1 MNELHVAIVM
11 VSWNASSHVV
21 TTLRSLAEAKREVRT
36 SLFLIDNGSARIDA
50 DIIAAEV
57 ENFQR
62 RSGARVTFWDLRKN
76 LGFAGGNNVG
86 IAAALK
92 DASITHICLLNPD
105 VVVTDH
111 WLDRLLDYGLD
122 AISCVTNAAGNEQAI
137 PTRYCDE
144 SSEGSFAVVNEFA
157 QSWYDRWRGNLTASE
172 FISFFLVLLTR
183 ELVID
188 VGLLDERFYPGY
200 LEDDDYCLRIRAR
213 GYRLSIARDVYVH
226 HVGSASFA
234 ALPPRERLAIGHE
247 NRRRFEEKYNRPWT
261 DRSNRLVRGL
271 WFEVTFLLN
280 RYISGDEYRKDLSAY
295 IDRLE
300 DQLKGQFLC
309 HPWSE
314 SADGLGDV
322 VQFRRHDASGLAS
335 AVRAKTLLKA
345 LWCKLPGWLRRRRQS
360 LTTRV
365 RDFLKGA

>member
-1 MNELHVAIVM
+1 MNQLHVAIVM

-21 TTLRSLAEAKREVRT
+21 TTLSSLAQAKREVRA
-36 SLFLIDNGSARIDA
+36 SLFLIDNGSARTDA

-62 RSGARVTFWDLRKN
+62 ESGVRVTFWDLRKN

-86 IAAALK
+86 ITAALK
-92 DASITHICLLNPD
+92 DPSVTHICLLNPD
-105 VVVTDH
+105 VVVSDH

-137 PTRYCDE
+137 PARY
-144 SSEGSFAVVNEFA
+144 SQKSPKGSFATINEFA
-157 QSWYDRWRGNLTASE
+157 QSRYDRWRGNLTTSD

-183 ELVID
+183 ELVSD

-200 LEDDDYCLRIRAR
+200 LEDDDYCQRIKAR
-213 GYRLSIARDVYVH
+213 GYSLSIARDVYVH

-234 ALPPRERLAIGHE
+234 TLPARERLTIGHE
-247 NRRRFEEKYNRPWT
+247 NRRRFEEKYNRPWS
-261 DRSNRLVRGL
+261 DRSNRLLHGL
-271 WFEVTFLLN
+271 WLEITFVLN
-280 RYISGDEYRKDLSAY
+280 RYVPGDEYRRDLSAY
-295 IDRLE
+295 VDRLE
-300 DQLKGQFLC
+300 DQLRGRFQY

-322 VQFRRHDASGLAS
+322 IHFLRHDASGLAS
-335 AVRAKTLLKA
+335 AVKAKTLLTA
-345 LWCKLPGWLRRRRQS
+345 LWCKLRGWLRRRRQS
-360 LTTRV
+360 LSIFV
-365 RDFLKGA
+365 RDLLNRA